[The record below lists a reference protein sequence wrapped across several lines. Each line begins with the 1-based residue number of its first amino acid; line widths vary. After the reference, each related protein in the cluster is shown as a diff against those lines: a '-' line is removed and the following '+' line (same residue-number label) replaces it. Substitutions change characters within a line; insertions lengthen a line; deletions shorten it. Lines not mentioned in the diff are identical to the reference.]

1 MALSGMIAFGL
12 LVLFTDCLNGQITY
26 PNPVIIRSSSK
37 TRTALMKCQVNSATY
52 ASSAL
57 HWYRLKD
64 QAFKRLMYFEA
75 GSKTA
80 VKEPDASPKIFS
92 SVKDAD
98 KNKQVELT
106 LTIPKPDLG
115 DAGIYYCTYWSED
128 RKVFGSGTRL
138 YVTEPGKDKF
148 TAPTLSGYLPSK
160 KDKNKKDKNGKQTM
174 LCHASGMFP
183 DLVRF
188 EWKKKDADQWTAV
201 SEGDVVEQRNEKP
214 EVTVTSMLIVDK
226 DKAQNDNY
234 KCTVIHEGNTDGTKS
249 LEMKEESSEPAQN
262 PEQNAITPCPTST
275 EVPKEMQKSGDS
287 EQMPSMFLFIYA
299 YRVLLLKNALFFCVV
314 SIFLLKRK
322 AARKDKSS
330 ET

>member
-1 MALSGMIAFGL
+1 MPAAVLGVTLDQGQKVLVKAEGKTIYLPCKVTGL
-12 LVLFTDCLNGQITY
+12 QNWNYI
-26 PNPVIIRSSSK
+26 
-37 TRTALMKCQVNSATY
+37 
-52 ASSAL
+52 
-57 HWYRLKD
+57 HWYQVKDGEAPSRLLYISQGGD
-64 QAFKRLMYFEA
+64 ITRDNSQANDFTVDKTKLYDLKL
-75 GSKTA
+75 SHTLKSHTA
-80 VKEPDASPKIFS
+80 VYFCAYWDS
-92 SVKDAD
+92 SRL
-98 KNKQVELT
+98 N
-106 LTIPKPDLG
+106 
-115 DAGIYYCTYWSED
+115 

>member
-12 LVLFTDCLNGQITY
+12 LVLFTDCVNGQVRY
-26 PNPVIIRSSSK
+26 PEPVIVKASTRAAPITFEVESSTLQS
-37 TRTALMKCQVNSATY
+37 TSVHL
-52 ASSAL
+52 
-57 HWYRLKD
+57 YRAPPKGAI
-64 QAFKRLMYFEA
+64 QRLMYFTP
-75 GSKTA
+75 GSSKA
-80 VKEPDASPKIFS
+80 NKDPDIDRRVSA
-92 SVKDAD
+92 SVKG
-98 KNKQVELT
+98 NKVS
-106 LTIPKPDLG
+106 LTISRLEPK
-115 DAGIYYCTYWSED
+115 DAGLYYCAFWSGD